1 MGEMTAYTIE
11 ELVSQAE
18 SGGSTL
24 AEVLTSR
31 LSANDLDMLQR
42 DLSKMI
48 AENYKSIDGFMA
60 DVEVP
65 SIAGLSV
72 LSDSDLD
79 EIQHEVLAA
88 LSDEALVA
96 QA

>member
-1 MGEMTAYTIE
+1 MGEMTVYSID

-18 SGGSTL
+18 SGFGTL

-31 LSANDLDMLQR
+31 LSANDLDTLQR
-42 DLSKMI
+42 DLSRMI
-48 AENYKSIDGFMA
+48 AENFKTIDGFMA

-65 SIAGLSV
+65 SIAGLSA
-72 LSDSDLD
+72 LSESDLD
-79 EIQHEVLAA
+79 EIQHDVLAA
-88 LSDEALVA
+88 LSDEVLAA

>member
-18 SGGSTL
+18 SGGGTL
-24 AEVLTSR
+24 ADVLTSR
-31 LSANDLDMLQR
+31 LSANDLDKLQR
-42 DLSKMI
+42 ELSRMM
-48 AENYKSIDGFMA
+48 AENYKTIDGFMA

-65 SIAGLSV
+65 SIADLSV

-88 LSDEALVA
+88 LSDEAVVA